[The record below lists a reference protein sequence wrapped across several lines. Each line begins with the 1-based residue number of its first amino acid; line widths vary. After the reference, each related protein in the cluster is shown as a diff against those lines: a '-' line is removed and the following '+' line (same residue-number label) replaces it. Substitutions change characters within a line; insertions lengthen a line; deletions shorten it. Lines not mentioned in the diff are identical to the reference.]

1 MKLRLAVAGALVA
14 LTLPTSGCSVSD
26 DSDEP
31 VLPPGRAIGTSRSI
45 VPTTHLFADSVTA
58 RLDIL
63 LDRRLLDPDR
73 VDLKTSFAPYEEVG
87 AKRFERRDSGPY
99 TRLRYEFTLRC
110 QTIACVPETLD
121 IALGPG
127 GARGERRTFRLAPA
141 DVLYDDPEGELPPVL
156 RSVPWPSLTSVSR
169 ISVAEVQSEFPFRSS
184 PAILP
189 SPSHRVA
196 PWLLAGGL
204 GLAALASLVWPL
216 TLGVRSWR
224 ARRPPPV
231 DSPEPELTP
240 LERALRLVEQ
250 ASEDD
255 DRRGALE
262 QLAAE
267 LGRMDGASLAG
278 EASALAWSRTTPTAD
293 DALTLVGRVRED
305 DGPPTRA

>member
-1 MKLRLAVAGALVA
+1 VKLRLAVAGALFA
-14 LTLPTSGCSVSD
+14 LALPTSGCSVRD

-31 VLPPGRAIGTSRSI
+31 VLPSGRAIGTGRSI
-45 VPTTHLFADSVTA
+45 TPTTHLFADSVAA
-58 RLDIL
+58 RLDVL
-63 LDRRLLDPDR
+63 LDSRLLDPER
-73 VDLKTSFAPYEEVG
+73 VDLKAAFAPYEQVG
-87 AKRFERRDSGPY
+87 ARRSERKDSGPY

-110 QTIACVPETLD
+110 QTLACIPDTVDTE
-121 IALGPG
+121 LGPG

-141 DVLYDDPEGELPPVL
+141 DILYDDPEGELPPVL
-156 RSVPWPSLTSVSR
+156 RSVPWPALTSVSR

-204 GLAALASLVWPL
+204 GLAALISLVWPV
-216 TLGVRSWR
+216 TLGARSWR

-262 QLAAE
+262 QLATE
-267 LGRMDGASLAG
+267 LGRVDGASLAG
-278 EASALAWSRTTPTAD
+278 EASALAWSRTTPAAD

-305 DGPPTRA
+305 NGLSTRA